1 MNNCTYSHCC
11 MKCFF
16 SVFSGGGGIVELNST
31 RNKTVGPTNVLTF
44 LGLEIDTVLMLAR
57 IPALKLD
64 KLKRSLQDLLTW
76 KKETIRTLESVIGL
90 MAFCARAIPSARAF
104 FRRFYDLLSSVTVRK
119 PLYKIRITEESQI

>member
-1 MNNCTYSHCC
+1 M
-11 MKCFF
+11 
-16 SVFSGGGGIVELNST
+16 
-31 RNKTVGPTNVLTF
+31 LTF
-44 LGLEIDTVLMLAR
+44 LGLEIDTVLMIVK

-76 KKETIRTLESVIGL
+76 KKETIRTLESVVGL

-104 FRRFYDLLSSVTVRK
+104 LRRFYDLLSSVTVRK